1 MIWWKE
7 NPYIINL
14 YKIATLKITWKS
26 SGKKKMTSGKKS
38 KARMTAPLGAP
49 LRLCPC
55 TQVLHTYRA
64 VRSHSDW
71 QPSYAQER
79 KKKPEKRGSKYPR
92 FLSQLVHSNPPVGVS
107 HPPLNFTLNSQ
118 VWLKSFTEGSI
129 TDWGMIHFTSE
140 APKSY
145 LWGVF
150 ECIYLTCEA
159 FCKINMGI
167 FQFDKSTW
175 NIT

>member
-1 MIWWKE
+1 MERETLIM
-7 NPYIINL
+7 NL
-14 YKIATLKITWKS
+14 CKIATLKIARRLSERKTN
-26 SGKKKMTSGKKS
+26 GKKS
-38 KARMTAPLGAP
+38 KVHLTFLLQLVSLYLGI
-49 LRLCPC
+49 
-55 TQVLHTYRA
+55 THIQH
-64 VRSHSDW
+64 VRSRIEW
-71 QPSYAQER
+71 QPSYTEGKKM
-79 KKKPEKRGSKYPR
+79 KKKGSKYPR
-92 FLSQLVHSNPPVGVS
+92 FLSQLVHSNSPLGVS

>member
-1 MIWWKE
+1 MTWRLSGARPVEKNHRCLRGE
-7 NPYIINL
+7 SS
-14 YKIATLKITWKS
+14 IACLAVPRYNAQIA
-26 SGKKKMTSGKKS
+26 GKVAQWLT
-38 KARMTAPLGAP
+38 
-49 LRLCPC
+49 
-55 TQVLHTYRA
+55 VFLH
-64 VRSHSDW
+64 
-71 QPSYAQER
+71 AQE
-79 KKKPEKRGSKYPR
+79 KNWKRCSKYSR
-92 FLSQLVHSNPPVGVS
+92 FSLNYFLKSPCRVS
-107 HPPLNFTLNSQ
+107 HPPLNFPLNSQ

-145 LWGVF
+145 LWGIS

-175 NIT
+175 NITS